1 MTQPTNGSAAPGR
14 RAPTMPAV
22 PPQSG
27 PPVPRPG
34 PPVRRAGSGAPQGQP
49 PTPDVTAPAA
59 PPRRTAWAE
68 GVDRLRAAATTEP
81 GRLRIIGAVL
91 ALLVVA
97 FGAVTALQMTQRSD
111 AADNV
116 LHSSQPLSA
125 SAADIYRSLADANT
139 AAASGFLAGG
149 QETKES
155 RDRYEKDIRTA
166 AAKLITAANSSKPGS
181 RSAVTISQLN
191 ELLPEYKGLIER
203 ARANNRQGYPLG
215 GAYLRYAN
223 DTMQNQ
229 MLPKAQQLYTS
240 ENQRLSDDY
249 ADAKPYPWAAI
260 ALGLVALGALAWA
273 QRRHYH
279 RTNRVLNQG
288 MAAATAASAVVLLWL
303 AVGHTVA
310 RSGLD
315 ESYDHGVRSLNVLHD
330 AQIASLKARGNENLT
345 LVSRGAE
352 TTTNARGKIVDL
364 YDNEFDTE
372 MAQLTKGLAVAAD
385 LADDRAGEKPVR
397 TATANMTEWKHR
409 HKAARAADTSGKYQE
424 ALDRVIGSPEQ
435 ATGACFDGVDE
446 NLTLA
451 LTHEQAEFQRAAGD
465 GLGAM
470 AGLPAGAAVLAVLAA
485 AGAVFGVGR
494 RLSEYR

>member
-1 MTQPTNGSAAPGR
+1 MTHPPKGSAAPPGQGV
-14 RAPTMPAV
+14 PTMPAV
-22 PPQSG
+22 PAQSG
-27 PPVPRPG
+27 PPRPPGGSPLAQGGFGAPPG
-34 PPVRRAGSGAPQGQP
+34 PPPAPE
-49 PTPDVTAPAA
+49 AA
-59 PPRRTAWAE
+59 PRRTAWAE
-68 GVDRLRAAATTEP
+68 GVDRLRSAATTEP
-81 GRLRIIGAVL
+81 GRLRIIGALL

-97 FGAVTALQMTQRSD
+97 FGSVTAWQMTERSA

-139 AAASGFLAGG
+139 TASSGFLAGG
-149 QETKES
+149 QETQGTRE
-155 RDRYEKDIRTA
+155 RYEEDIRTA
-166 AAKLITAANSSKPGS
+166 AAKLITAANSSEPGS
-181 RSAVTISQLN
+181 PSAKTISQLN

-223 DTMQNQ
+223 DTMQQ
-229 MLPKAQQLYTS
+229 EMLPKAEQLYLS
-240 ENQRLSDDY
+240 ENRRLNADY

-273 QRRHYH
+273 QRRNYH

-288 MAAATAASAVVLLWL
+288 MAAATAASLAVLLWL
-303 AVGHTVA
+303 TVGHTVA
-310 RSGLD
+310 RSGLN

-352 TTTNARGKIVDL
+352 TKTLADGKTTKDL
-364 YDNEFDTE
+364 YDYNFDQD
-372 MAQLTKGLAVAAD
+372 MKALTRRLAEAAGLAND
-385 LADDRAGEKPVR
+385 GSGEKPVQA
-397 TATANMTEWKHR
+397 ATANMEVWKQR
-409 HKAARAADTSGKYQE
+409 HAEARRADNDGEYQV
-424 ALDRVIGSPEQ
+424 ALDRVIGSVDKKP
-435 ATGACFDGVDE
+435 TGECFDGVDK
-446 NLTLA
+446 NLGIA
-451 LTHEQAEFQRAAGD
+451 LTHEQDEFQRAAGD

-470 AGLPAGAAVLAVLAA
+470 TGLPLGAAVLAVLAA
-485 AGAVFGVGR
+485 AGAVLGIGR